1 YDRAGRV
8 VREAHRDRGVRQ
20 YAYDPEGNPTRV
32 QLPTGCE
39 ILLSYGRFNRLLQR
53 TERSPDGATRV
64 TSFSYDSENRL
75 IEVVYPGGERAR
87 FRYDRVGRLLA
98 EGTGDGRW
106 LSYRRG
112 ANGFL
117 AGLETSLGTE

>member
-1 YDRAGRV
+1 
-8 VREAHRDRGVRQ
+8 
-20 YAYDPEGNPTRV
+20 
-32 QLPTGCE
+32 
-39 ILLSYGRFNRLLQR
+39 
-53 TERSPDGATRV
+53 
-64 TSFSYDSENRL
+64 FSYDSENRL

-117 AGLETSLGTE
+117 AGLETSLGTELWRVDGLGRALERRAGDLASSLEYEAGALSVADNASGRVAFMRDPFCRV